1 MQVSKYVRIRYVCL
15 KVGGLR
21 ATLQGEQCKVVR
33 EGNLP
38 DCELLVT
45 W

>member
-1 MQVSKYVRIRYVCL
+1 MQAKSASTYAYGRLEVS
-15 KVGGLR
+15 GLR

-33 EGNLP
+33 EGDLP